1 MRRCTQEDKR
11 AYRKAI
17 ALLVSFAMLASTF
30 YMGPAFAAENA
41 ESDETGVNTE
51 YVQPEAAL
59 QREDAEGNAAAAAA
73 PYAIPGEDA
82 SDAVEG
88 IVEENTEEE
97 AMPDAEAETPQADTV
112 EEDREQPS
120 VSTMGKWDQMVRVI
134 LVVNSKKTLLKPDAN
149 GNYTFKSSI
158 TKVRGI
164 KTVKLMISNP
174 AECPLTYSE
183 QKVVSNAGGSFLETE
198 TTGYSVNDINTIRLF
213 SDTVEAAG
221 GEMAE
226 AEPVLDGTGG
236 ESIKPLSE
244 SDDDSSA
251 ENGGEPSGE
260 GEEGGNPDSGQEEP
274 AVDPDAI
281 QVTEIT
287 VKVKGTGEGSFY
299 FKAQAGEHYVP
310 FSGKIFFRQTRPTTV
325 MNRTAK
331 VRTKTGKPKTIP
343 RKYKQKYFKII
354 KEDDNET
361 FKYAFRTVTAAY
373 EIKRA
378 SGISESGY
386 RANQGGGTDGTYCYH
401 ALCKKGS
408 KTYAKIVKTRL
419 KDMKVVKV
427 SKDLKLHHANDITYD
442 PVNKRLVVTHNAV
455 KRKRV
460 TFVNPKTLK
469 SMGYKDIKIP
479 KTLKGAT
486 KAQLS
491 AVKGFASVTYMTGG
505 KYAGKYIGIISGNH
519 NFMVLD
525 KNFKPVEYITVDKKF
540 NGSQIYY
547 QGADNIGDRLY
558 VVIYPRKKS
567 RRDFIVAYD
576 MDGNFKGKVNLLKG
590 YETENMFHAGNAQYM
605 TLYKPVTKVWY
616 TPKNVKQKVKLTKKE
631 RALAKPNKKGKRPK
645 YKTVTK
651 VIKEKHVKS
660 VKRSYIFK
668 MKKVTL

>member
-1 MRRCTQEDKR
+1 M
-11 AYRKAI
+11 
-17 ALLVSFAMLASTF
+17 LVSTF
-30 YMGPAFAAENA
+30 YMGSAYAVENA
-41 ESDETGVNTE
+41 ESNETGVGTE
-51 YVQPEAAL
+51 YAQPDAAVQG
-59 QREDAEGNAAAAAA
+59 EDAENDAAAVAEPDAMT
-73 PYAIPGEDA
+73 GEEA
-82 SDAVEG
+82 VDAVEG
-88 IVEENTEEE
+88 IVDENTDET
-97 AMPDAEAETPQADTV
+97 MSDAKAETPQAVPV
-112 EEDREQPS
+112 EEGTEQSS
-120 VSTMGKWDQMVRVI
+120 VSTMGKWDQIIRVV

-158 TKVRGI
+158 AKVRDI
-164 KTVKLMISNP
+164 KTVKLLISNP
-174 AECPLTYSE
+174 AECPLTYSK
-183 QKVVSNAGGSFLETE
+183 QSVASNAGGGFLETE
-198 TTGYSVNDINTIRLF
+198 TTGYSVNDLNTIQLM

-221 GEMAE
+221 GEMPE
-226 AEPVLDGTGG
+226 AEPVLEGTGEG
-236 ESIKPLSE
+236 SVIPLSE
-244 SDDDSSA
+244 SDDNPSS

-260 GEEGGNPDSGQEEP
+260 GGDPDPGQEEP
-274 AVDPDAI
+274 EVDPDAI

-287 VKVKGTGEGSFY
+287 VNVKGTGEGSFY

-331 VRTKTGKPKTIP
+331 VRTKTGTPKTIP

-354 KEDDNET
+354 KKDDNEL
-361 FKYAFRTVTAAY
+361 FKYAYKTVTAAY

-408 KTYAKIVKTRL
+408 STYVKIVKTRL

-442 PVNKRLVVTHNAV
+442 PVHKRLVVTHNAV

-460 TFVNPKTLK
+460 TFINPKTLK

-590 YETENMFHAGNAQYM
+590 YETENLFHAGNAQYM
-605 TLYKPVTKVWY
+605 TLYRPVTKVWY
-616 TPKNVKQKVKLTKKE
+616 TPKIVKKKVKLTKEE
-631 RALAKPNKKGKRPK
+631 RALAKPDKKGKKPK

-651 VIKEKHVKS
+651 VVTEKHVNS

-668 MKKVTL
+668 MNKVTL

>member
-1 MRRCTQEDKR
+1 MRRCTLTDKR
-11 AYRKAI
+11 AYRKSI
-17 ALLVSFAMLASTF
+17 AFIISFAMLASGL
-30 YMGPAFAAENA
+30 YVGPAFAAENA
-41 ESDETGVNTE
+41 EGDEAGVNTE
-51 YVQPEAAL
+51 YVQPDMAL
-59 QREDAEGNAAAAAA
+59 QVDAEDTDDAAADPGAM
-73 PYAIPGEDA
+73 PGEETTD
-82 SDAVEG
+82 DTEG
-88 IVEENTEEE
+88 TAEENTEEM
-97 AMPDAEAETPQADTV
+97 APYAETEIHQADPG
-112 EEDREQPS
+112 EADMEHPS

-158 TKVRGI
+158 TKVRAI
-164 KTVKLMISNP
+164 KTVKLLISNP
-174 AECPLTYSE
+174 LECPLTYS
-183 QKVVSNAGGSFLETE
+183 QQNVASNAGGNFLEAE
-198 TTGYSVNDINTIRLF
+198 TTGYSINDLNTIQLM

-221 GEMAE
+221 GEMPE
-226 AEPVLDGTGG
+226 AEPVLDGTG
-236 ESIKPLSE
+236 ESSVVPLGE
-244 SDDDSSA
+244 SDDNPSS

-260 GEEGGNPDSGQEEP
+260 VGEGDDPDPEQEEP
-274 AVDPDAI
+274 AIDPDAI

-299 FKAQAGEHYVP
+299 FKGQAGEHYVP

-331 VRTKTGKPKTIP
+331 VTTKTGKPKTIP
-343 RKYKQKYFKII
+343 REYKQKYFKII
-354 KEDDNET
+354 KEDDNE
-361 FKYAFRTVTAAY
+361 KYKFAYKTVTAAY

-479 KTLKGAT
+479 TTLKGAT
-486 KAQLS
+486 KSQLS

-505 KYAGKYIGIISGNH
+505 KYAGNYIGIISGNH

-525 KNFKPVEYITVDKKF
+525 KNFKPVEYITVDTKF

-547 QGADNIGDRLY
+547 QGADNIGDKLY
-558 VVIYPRKKS
+558 VVVYPRKKS
-567 RRDFIVAYD
+567 RRDFIIAYD
-576 MDGNFKGKVNLLKG
+576 MDGNFKGKINLLKG
-590 YETENMFHAGNAQYM
+590 YETENVFHAGNSMYM
-605 TLYKPVTKVWY
+605 TLYRPVTKVWY
-616 TPKNVKQKVKLTKKE
+616 TPKIVKQKVKLTKKE
-631 RALAKPNKKGKRPK
+631 RKLAKPDKKGKKPK

-651 VIKEKHVKS
+651 VVREKHVRS

-668 MKKVTL
+668 MNKITL